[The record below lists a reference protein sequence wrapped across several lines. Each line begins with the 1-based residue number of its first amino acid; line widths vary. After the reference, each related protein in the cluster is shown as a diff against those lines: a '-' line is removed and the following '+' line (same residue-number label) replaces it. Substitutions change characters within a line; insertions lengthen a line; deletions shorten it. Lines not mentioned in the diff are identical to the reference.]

1 MEIFLPA
8 NDDSFIR
15 PEIFPNL
22 LPLIAR
28 HFKTLRQVAMT
39 IPHCLWRSLT
49 SKMTKLYL
57 RNSLWQYFLD
67 TKRKIFKKIAVRTKR
82 FECLRSE
89 FWKNVSFN
97 PNAEVELLPN

>member
-28 HFKTLRQVAMT
+28 HFKTLRQVAYHSTLSLAKFDKQNDKT
-39 IPHCLWRSLT
+39 IS
-49 SKMTKLYL
+49 SKFLMAVFFGYKTEDFL
-57 RNSLWQYFLD
+57 R
-67 TKRKIFKKIAVRTKR
+67 K
-82 FECLRSE
+82 
-89 FWKNVSFN
+89 
-97 PNAEVELLPN
+97 